1 MEEYFKLRNTLKEIQ
16 TELQDKLEKILIDN
30 GFGRDVSW
38 FNFNNDTFIVIW
50 TAPYLPMKVLND
62 LEDVFGRI
70 DCLYT
75 SRISENIQIKF
86 EKEQRP

>member
-16 TELQDKLEKILIDN
+16 AELQDKLEKILTDN
-30 GFGRDVSW
+30 VFGRDVAW

-50 TAPYLPMKVLND
+50 TAPYLPIKVLMD
-62 LEDVFGRI
+62 LEKVFGRI

-75 SRISENIQIKF
+75 SRISDNIQIKF